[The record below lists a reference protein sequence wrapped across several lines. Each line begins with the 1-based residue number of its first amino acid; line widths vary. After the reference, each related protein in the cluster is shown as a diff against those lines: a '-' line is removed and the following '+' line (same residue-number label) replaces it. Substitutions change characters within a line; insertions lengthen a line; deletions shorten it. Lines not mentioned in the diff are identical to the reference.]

1 MHGTSFLDC
10 ACERA
15 AWFGLIILSSVL
27 ECPRAT
33 EAYWSWLF
41 MWQCSWSKAFFFPF
55 MSAQLYQAPV
65 FMTSAIIND
74 SKGFDTNA
82 PKHKHV
88 WLLEQTSCLDWPGCS
103 GLKPVILVL
112 YEGNVIL
119 AHIFHSRFRIKMFP
133 PLCSIPLYATEREGH
148 ARRTCF

>member
-15 AWFGLIILSSVL
+15 AWFGLIMLSS
-27 ECPRAT
+27 A
-33 EAYWSWLF
+33 W
-41 MWQCSWSKAFFFPF
+41 MSKSYRSLPKLALHVTVQLVKGCFPF

-65 FMTSAIIND
+65 FVTSAIIND
-74 SKGFDTNA
+74 SKGFDPNT

-88 WLLEQTSCLDWPGCS
+88 WLLEQVSCLDWPGCS

-112 YEGNVIL
+112 YEGDVIL
-119 AHIFHSRFRIKMFP
+119 AHIFHSQFSIKTFP
-133 PLCSIPLYATEREGH
+133 PLCSISIHVTEMKEH

>member
-10 ACERA
+10 ACEGA
-15 AWFGLIILSSVL
+15 AWFGLIMLSS
-27 ECPRAT
+27 AG
-33 EAYWSWLF
+33 
-41 MWQCSWSKAFFFPF
+41 MSKSYRSLPKLALHVTVQLVKGCFPF

-65 FMTSAIIND
+65 FVTSAIIND
-74 SKGFDTNA
+74 SKGFDPNT

-88 WLLEQTSCLDWPGCS
+88 GLLEQVSCLDWPGCS

-112 YEGNVIL
+112 YEGDVTL
-119 AHIFHSRFRIKMFP
+119 AHIFHSQFRIKTFP
-133 PLCSIPLYATEREGH
+133 PLCSISIHATERKEH